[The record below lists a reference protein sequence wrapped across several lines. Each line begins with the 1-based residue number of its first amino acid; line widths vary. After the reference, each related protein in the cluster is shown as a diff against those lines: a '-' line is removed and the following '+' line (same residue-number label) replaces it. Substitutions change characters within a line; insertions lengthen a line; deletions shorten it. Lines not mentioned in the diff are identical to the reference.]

1 MTSFDVVVVGAG
13 PAGMAAAS
21 AASRHGAGV
30 CLIDDNATCGGQIW
44 RGPDSHTHR
53 HPASEQ
59 FAQLQFALQ
68 DSRVELRCGTSV
80 VANPA
85 PNLLTVENSAGFENI
100 RYGRVIIA
108 TGARE
113 RFLPFPGWTMPGVM
127 GIGGL
132 QAMVKGG
139 LNIAERR
146 VVLAGSGPLLLA
158 VAAALSRSGAR
169 IVGIFEQA
177 SITKLTRFCAQL
189 LRHPRKL
196 HEALSYRTAS
206 FPAPYRTGSWV
217 VESNGDG
224 TLRSVAVSI
233 NGSIHNYECDYLG
246 CAFHL
251 VPNLELPRLMNC
263 EIQAGLV
270 RVSETQETSV
280 NGIYCAGEPAGIGG
294 LEKALCE
301 GEIAGLACADRSA
314 THLYRKRDLYIRFA
328 RHLNRAFAAEVR
340 VAEDRQVGNLHMQV
354 RRRPARAVGTN
365 AFISRSQT
373 AHALWNGPLPG
384 KNMRTGYRVSVRLGL
399 SANPPADP
407 PCTCLNSCKRSRA
420 RKPVIGISRPRMAQ
434 WMTVQLPAPV
444 RSTA

>member
-85 PNLLTVENSAGFENI
+85 PNLLTVENSTGFENI

-139 LNIAERR
+139 LDIAERR

-328 RHLNRAFAAEVR
+328 RHLNRAFKPRSELQKIARSETFICR
-340 VAEDRQVGNLHMQV
+340 CEDVPLEQLERMHSFREARLHTRCGMGPCQG
-354 RRRPARAVGTN
+354 RICGPATEFLFGWDSAQTRPPILPAR
-365 AFISRSQT
+365 
-373 AHALWNGPLPG
+373 
-384 KNMRTGYRVSVRLGL
+384 VSTLA
-399 SANPPADP
+399 SAQEHGN
-407 PCTCLNSCKRSRA
+407 
-420 RKPVIGISRPRMAQ
+420 Q
-434 WMTVQLPAPV
+434 
-444 RSTA
+444 